1 MCVFILPTSCTPLFN
16 VVSLQFFK
24 YFKCLYLLV
33 PLICKKFVVILIQN
47 FIIVPTCMREETLQL
62 TERIKSFV
70 HCSCLDELNLLNRF
84 IWFSSRP
91 ILLNSQ
97 RLTHPIALLFYF
109 SFCNYIHP
117 PHKSAL
123 LWNRR
128 NFFIFKSFFSFKHPS
143 FSSTA

>member
-1 MCVFILPTSCTPLFN
+1 MHFRILIIIHAHLCVFSSYPHLAHHYLMWFHYNSLNILS
-16 VVSLQFFK
+16 V
-24 YFKCLYLLV
+24 YLLV

-70 HCSCLDELNLLNRF
+70 HCSCLDELNLLNRL

-123 LWNRR
+123 L
-128 NFFIFKSFFSFKHPS
+128 
-143 FSSTA
+143 

>member
-1 MCVFILPTSCTPLFN
+1 MNAIYFICSCVIHALLNFNHNSCTFGVCFHLTTSCTPLFN

-33 PLICKKFVVILIQN
+33 PLICKKFVVIQIQN

-70 HCSCLDELNLLNRF
+70 HCSCLDELNLLNRL
-84 IWFSSRP
+84 IWSSSRL

-97 RLTHPIALLFYF
+97 RLTHPYCFIILFFLL
-109 SFCNYIHP
+109 
-117 PHKSAL
+117 
-123 LWNRR
+123 
-128 NFFIFKSFFSFKHPS
+128 
-143 FSSTA
+143 